1 MRPTLYL
8 LSGLLCDAR
17 VWAHQ
22 QANLSD
28 LVDIQIPDFRQ
39 TDSLDAMAE
48 VVLRDA
54 QDKFYLAG
62 HSMGGRA
69 AMQVLHRAPERLIK
83 LALLDTGIH
92 PASPGESEKRQFLLD
107 LARDEGMA
115 AVARTWAPP
124 MVHPDRH
131 ADTGLMQD
139 IYEMVEGYSP
149 GEFNNQVR
157 ALLGRPDAEP
167 FLASAPADT
176 LVLCGREDAWSP
188 PEQHEAIASA
198 LPDHPAV
205 TIIEHSGHMSTM
217 EQPEAVTEAMR
228 DWLERQ

>member
-8 LSGLLCDAR
+8 LPGLLCDAR

-22 QANLSD
+22 QVNLSN
-28 LVDIQIPDFRQ
+28 LVDIRIPDFRQ
-39 TDSLDAMAE
+39 TDSLDAMAD
-48 VVLRDA
+48 VVLQNA
-54 QDKFYLAG
+54 PDKFYLAG

-69 AMQVLHRAPERLIK
+69 AMQVLHRAPGRLIK

-92 PASPGESEKRQFLLD
+92 PASAGEPEKRQVLLD

-115 AVARTWAPP
+115 AVARTWSPP

-131 ADTGLMQD
+131 ADTALMQD
-139 IYEMVEGYSP
+139 IYDMVEGYTP
-149 GEFNNQVR
+149 AEFNNQVR

-167 FLASAPADT
+167 FLAHAPADT
-176 LVLCGREDAWSP
+176 LVLCGSDDAWSP
-188 PEQHEAIASA
+188 PAQHEAIAAA

-205 TIIEHSGHMSTM
+205 TIIRNSGHMSTM